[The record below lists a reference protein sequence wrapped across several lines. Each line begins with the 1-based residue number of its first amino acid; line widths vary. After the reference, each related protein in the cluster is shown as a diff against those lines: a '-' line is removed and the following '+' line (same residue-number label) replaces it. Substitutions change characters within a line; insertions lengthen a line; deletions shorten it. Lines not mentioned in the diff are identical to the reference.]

1 MRYIFVQ
8 YVVMLLMM
16 KNYLHY
22 IWEKMSFLWI
32 RTEGN
37 WEGPEVF
44 LAKV

>member
-22 IWEKMSFLWI
+22 IWEKNVVSVDQ
-32 RTEGN
+32 N
-37 WEGPEVF
+37 
-44 LAKV
+44 